1 MPENT
6 EKYGPHTAEVER
18 ILNQIKTLTPE
29 QVHQLTD
36 AVDDEFA
43 LDMTFIPDIVL
54 ADALACAT
62 ADAWYEAGGVSWK
75 FEWYSAWDAASAAIN
90 ATAAQDDIT
99 PEQYTRSV
107 APWVSVVGPIKGAG
121 ESSEP
126 KLTKRRLR

>member
-1 MPENT
+1 MTTNQR
-6 EKYGPHTAEVER
+6 YGPHTAEVER
-18 ILNQIKTLTPE
+18 ILEQIKTLTPE
-29 QVHQLTD
+29 QGRELTD
-36 AVDDEFA
+36 VVDDEFA
-43 LDMTFIPDIVL
+43 FDITFVPDI
-54 ADALACAT
+54 ALANAL
-62 ADAWYEAGGVSWK
+62 ASAAGDAWYASGGTSWK
-75 FEWYSAWDAASAAIN
+75 FEWYGAWDAASAAIN